1 MFLLVILGHLSIIL
15 SLIISYIKPEINMY
29 VPMNIV
35 FITIILIL
43 VINLNKMINQ
53 CVSELKFF
61 NNEET
66 NFIRSIAKQAFL
78 QKRIDTLGSIYSLF
92 TLTVTFI
99 PFIII
104 GFMAGLYVAT
114 TLYMLIRIF
123 RMFIIY
129 RHRNILISLLQY
141 SNYFNA

>member
-29 VPMNIV
+29 VPMNIA
-35 FITIILIL
+35 FITIIVIL
-43 VINLNKMINQ
+43 VTNLNRMINQ
-53 CVSELKFF
+53 CIKELKFF
-61 NNEET
+61 NKEET
-66 NFIRSIAKQAFL
+66 DFVKSIAKQAFL
-78 QKRIDTLGSIYSLF
+78 QKRIDTLGNVYSLF

-104 GFMAGLYVAT
+104 GLMYGLYVAT

-129 RHRNILISLLQY
+129 RHRNNLISLLQY

>member
-1 MFLLVILGHLSIIL
+1 MFLLVILGHLSLIL

-29 VPMNIV
+29 VPMNII
-35 FITIILIL
+35 FITVIVIL
-43 VINLNKMINQ
+43 VIDLNRIVNQ
-53 CVSELKFF
+53 CIKELKFF
-61 NNEET
+61 NKEET
-66 NFIRSIAKQAFL
+66 DFIKSTIKQTFL
-78 QKRIDTLGSIYSLF
+78 QKRIDTLGNMYSLF

-104 GFMAGLYVAT
+104 GLMYGLYIAT

-123 RMFIIY
+123 RLFIIY

>member
-1 MFLLVILGHLSIIL
+1 MFLLVILGHLSLIL

-29 VPMNIV
+29 VPMNIA
-35 FITIILIL
+35 FITIIIIL
-43 VINLNKMINQ
+43 AANLNKMIHQ
-53 CVSELKFF
+53 CIKELEFF
-61 NNEET
+61 NKEET
-66 NFIRSIAKQAFL
+66 DFVKSIAKQAFL
-78 QKRIDTLGSIYSLF
+78 QKRIDTLGNVNSLF

-104 GFMAGLYVAT
+104 GLMYGLYIAT
-114 TLYMLIRIF
+114 TLYILIRIF

-129 RHRNILISLLQY
+129 RHRNNLISLLQY

>member
-1 MFLLVILGHLSIIL
+1 MFLLVILGHLSLIL

-29 VPMNIV
+29 VPMNIA
-35 FITIILIL
+35 FITIIVIL
-43 VINLNKMINQ
+43 VTNINRMINQ
-53 CVSELKFF
+53 CIKELKFF
-61 NNEET
+61 NKEET
-66 NFIRSIAKQAFL
+66 DFVKSIAKQAFL
-78 QKRIDTLGSIYSLF
+78 QKRIDALGSMCSLF

-114 TLYMLIRIF
+114 ALYMLIRIF

-129 RHRNILISLLQY
+129 RHRNNLISLLQY

>member
-29 VPMNIV
+29 VPMNIA
-35 FITIILIL
+35 FITIIVIL
-43 VINLNKMINQ
+43 VTNLNRMINH
-53 CVSELKFF
+53 CIKELKFF
-61 NNEET
+61 NKEET
-66 NFIRSIAKQAFL
+66 DFIKSTVKQTFL
-78 QKRIDTLGSIYSLF
+78 QKRIDTLGNVYSLF
-92 TLTVTFI
+92 ILTVTFI

-104 GFMAGLYVAT
+104 GLMYGLYIAT

-129 RHRNILISLLQY
+129 RHRNNLISLLQY

>member
-1 MFLLVILGHLSIIL
+1 MFLLVILGHLSLIL

-29 VPMNIV
+29 VPMNIA
-35 FITIILIL
+35 FITIIVIL
-43 VINLNKMINQ
+43 VTNLNRMINQ
-53 CVSELKFF
+53 CIKELKFF
-61 NNEET
+61 NKEET
-66 NFIRSIAKQAFL
+66 DFIKSTIKQTFL
-78 QKRIDTLGSIYSLF
+78 QKRIDTLGNMYSLF
-92 TLTVTFI
+92 TLTVTLI

-104 GFMAGLYVAT
+104 GLMYGLYIAT

-129 RHRNILISLLQY
+129 RHRNLLISLSQY

>member
-29 VPMNIV
+29 VPMNIA
-35 FITIILIL
+35 FITIIVIL
-43 VINLNKMINQ
+43 VTNLNRMINQ
-53 CVSELKFF
+53 CIKELKFF
-61 NNEET
+61 NKEET
-66 NFIRSIAKQAFL
+66 DFVKSIAKQAFL
-78 QKRIDTLGSIYSLF
+78 QKRIDTLGNMYILF
-92 TLTVTFI
+92 ALIITYI

-104 GFMAGLYVAT
+104 GLMYGLYIAT

-129 RHRNILISLLQY
+129 RHRNNLISLLQY

>member
-29 VPMNIV
+29 VPMNIA
-35 FITIILIL
+35 FITIIVIL
-43 VINLNKMINQ
+43 VTNLNRMINQ
-53 CVSELKFF
+53 CIKELKFF
-61 NNEET
+61 NKEET
-66 NFIRSIAKQAFL
+66 DFIKSIAKQAFL
-78 QKRIDTLGSIYSLF
+78 QKRIDTLGNVYSLF

-104 GFMAGLYVAT
+104 GLMYGLYIAT

-129 RHRNILISLLQY
+129 RHRNNLISLLQY
-141 SNYFNA
+141 

>member
-29 VPMNIV
+29 VPMNIA
-35 FITIILIL
+35 FITIIVIL
-43 VINLNKMINQ
+43 VTNLNRMINQ
-53 CVSELKFF
+53 RIKELKFF
-61 NNEET
+61 NKEET
-66 NFIRSIAKQAFL
+66 DFIKSTVKQAFL
-78 QKRIDTLGSIYSLF
+78 QKRIDTLGNVYSLF

-104 GFMAGLYVAT
+104 GLMYGLYIAT

-129 RHRNILISLLQY
+129 RHRNNLISLLQY

>member
-1 MFLLVILGHLSIIL
+1 MFLLVILGHLSLIL

-29 VPMNIV
+29 VPMNIA
-35 FITIILIL
+35 FITIIVIL
-43 VINLNKMINQ
+43 VTNLNRMINQ
-53 CVSELKFF
+53 CIKELKFF
-61 NNEET
+61 NKEKT
-66 NFIRSIAKQAFL
+66 DFIKSTIKQTFL
-78 QKRIDTLGSIYSLF
+78 QKRIDTLGNMYSLF
-92 TLTVTFI
+92 TLTITFI

-104 GFMAGLYVAT
+104 GLMYGLYIAT

-129 RHRNILISLLQY
+129 RHRNNLISLLQY

>member
-1 MFLLVILGHLSIIL
+1 MFLLVILGHLSLIL

-29 VPMNIV
+29 VPMNIA
-35 FITIILIL
+35 FITIIVIL
-43 VINLNKMINQ
+43 VIDLNRMINQ
-53 CVSELKFF
+53 CIKELKFF
-61 NNEET
+61 NKEET
-66 NFIRSIAKQAFL
+66 DFIKSTIKQTFL
-78 QKRIDTLGSIYSLF
+78 QKRIDTLGNMYSLF

-104 GFMAGLYVAT
+104 GLMYGLYIAT

-129 RHRNILISLLQY
+129 RHRNNLISLSQY

>member
-1 MFLLVILGHLSIIL
+1 MFLLVILGHLSLIL

-29 VPMNIV
+29 VPMNIA
-35 FITIILIL
+35 FITIIVIL
-43 VINLNKMINQ
+43 VTNINRMINQ
-53 CVSELKFF
+53 CIKELKFF
-61 NNEET
+61 NKEET
-66 NFIRSIAKQAFL
+66 DFIKSTIKQTFL
-78 QKRIDTLGSIYSLF
+78 QKRIDTLGNMYSLF

-104 GFMAGLYVAT
+104 GLMYGLYIAT

-123 RMFIIY
+123 RLFIIS
-129 RHRNILISLLQY
+129 RHRHLLISLSQY

>member
-1 MFLLVILGHLSIIL
+1 MIYLVILGHLSIIL

-29 VPMNIV
+29 VPMNIA
-35 FITIILIL
+35 FITIIVIL
-43 VINLNKMINQ
+43 VTNLNRMINH
-53 CVSELKFF
+53 CIKELKFF
-61 NNEET
+61 NKEET
-66 NFIRSIAKQAFL
+66 DFIKSIAKQAFL
-78 QKRIDTLGSIYSLF
+78 HKRIDTLGSIINLF
-92 TLTVTFI
+92 TLTITFI

-104 GFMAGLYVAT
+104 GLMYGLYVAT

-129 RHRNILISLLQY
+129 RHRNNLISLLQY

>member
-29 VPMNIV
+29 VPMNIA
-35 FITIILIL
+35 FITIIIIL
-43 VINLNKMINQ
+43 VTNLNRMINQ
-53 CVSELKFF
+53 CIKELKFF
-61 NNEET
+61 NKEET
-66 NFIRSIAKQAFL
+66 DFVKSIAKQAFL
-78 QKRIDTLGSIYSLF
+78 QKRIDTLGNVYSLF
-92 TLTVTFI
+92 ALIVIFI

-104 GFMAGLYVAT
+104 GLMYGLYVAT

-129 RHRNILISLLQY
+129 RHRNNLISLLQY

>member
-1 MFLLVILGHLSIIL
+1 MFLLVILGHLSLIL

-29 VPMNIV
+29 VPMNIA
-35 FITIILIL
+35 FITIIVIL
-43 VINLNKMINQ
+43 VTNLNRMINQ
-53 CVSELKFF
+53 CIKELKFF
-61 NNEET
+61 NKEET
-66 NFIRSIAKQAFL
+66 DFVKSIAKQALL
-78 QKRIDTLGSIYSLF
+78 QKRINTLGNTYSLF

-104 GFMAGLYVAT
+104 GLMYGLYIAT

-129 RHRNILISLLQY
+129 RHRNNLISLLQY

>member
-1 MFLLVILGHLSIIL
+1 MFLLVILGHLSLIL

-29 VPMNIV
+29 VPMNII
-35 FITIILIL
+35 FITVIVIL
-43 VINLNKMINQ
+43 VTNLNRMINQ
-53 CVSELKFF
+53 CVKELKFF
-61 NNEET
+61 NKEET
-66 NFIRSIAKQAFL
+66 DFIKSTIKQTFL
-78 QKRIDTLGSIYSLF
+78 QKRIDTLGNMYSLF

-104 GFMAGLYVAT
+104 GLMYGLYIAT

-123 RMFIIY
+123 IMFIIY
-129 RHRNILISLLQY
+129 RHRNNLISLLQY

>member
-29 VPMNIV
+29 VPMNIA
-35 FITIILIL
+35 FITIIVIL
-43 VINLNKMINQ
+43 VTDLNRVKNQ
-53 CVSELKFF
+53 CIEELKFF
-61 NNEET
+61 NKEET
-66 NFIRSIAKQAFL
+66 DFVKSIAKQAFL
-78 QKRIDTLGSIYSLF
+78 QKRIDTLDNMYSLF

-104 GFMAGLYVAT
+104 GLMYGLYIAT

-129 RHRNILISLLQY
+129 RHRNNLISLLQY

>member
-1 MFLLVILGHLSIIL
+1 MFLLVILGHLSLIL

-29 VPMNIV
+29 VPMNIA
-35 FITIILIL
+35 FITIIVIL
-43 VINLNKMINQ
+43 VIDLNRMINQ
-53 CVSELKFF
+53 CIKELKFF
-61 NNEET
+61 NKEET
-66 NFIRSIAKQAFL
+66 DFIKSIAKQVFL
-78 QKRIDTLGSIYSLF
+78 QKRIDTLGNMYSLF

-104 GFMAGLYVAT
+104 GLMYGLYIAT

-123 RMFIIY
+123 RLFIIS
-129 RHRNILISLLQY
+129 RHRHLLISLSQY

>member
-1 MFLLVILGHLSIIL
+1 MFLLVILGHLSLIL

-29 VPMNIV
+29 VPMNIA
-35 FITIILIL
+35 FITIIVIL
-43 VINLNKMINQ
+43 VTNLNKMINQ
-53 CVSELKFF
+53 CIKELKFF
-61 NNEET
+61 NKEET
-66 NFIRSIAKQAFL
+66 DFVKSIAKQAFL
-78 QKRIDTLGSIYSLF
+78 QKRIDTLGNMYSLF

-104 GFMAGLYVAT
+104 GLMYGLYIAT

-129 RHRNILISLLQY
+129 RHRNNLISLLQY

>member
-15 SLIISYIKPEINMY
+15 PLIISYIKPEINMY
-29 VPMNIV
+29 VPMNIA
-35 FITIILIL
+35 FITIIVIL
-43 VINLNKMINQ
+43 VTNLNMMTNQ
-53 CVSELKFF
+53 HIEELKLF
-61 NNEET
+61 NKEET
-66 NFIRSIAKQAFL
+66 DFIKSTVKQTCL
-78 QKRIDTLGSIYSLF
+78 QKRIDTLGNVYSLF

-104 GFMAGLYVAT
+104 GLMYGLYIAT

-129 RHRNILISLLQY
+129 RHRNNLISLLQY

>member
-15 SLIISYIKPEINMY
+15 SLIISYIKPEINVY
-29 VPMNIV
+29 VPMNIAFV
-35 FITIILIL
+35 TISVIL
-43 VINLNKMINQ
+43 VIDLNRMLGQYIKD
-53 CVSELKFF
+53 LKFF
-61 NNEET
+61 NKEET
-66 NFIRSIAKQAFL
+66 DFVKSIAKQALL
-78 QKRIDTLGSIYSLF
+78 QKRIDALGSMCSLF

-123 RMFIIY
+123 RLFIIY
-129 RHRNILISLLQY
+129 RHRNILISVLQY

>member
-1 MFLLVILGHLSIIL
+1 MFLLYILGHLIIIL
-15 SLIISYIKPEINMY
+15 SLIVNYIKPEINMY
-29 VPMNIV
+29 VPMNIA
-35 FITIILIL
+35 FITIIVIL
-43 VINLNKMINQ
+43 VTHLHRVKNQ
-53 CVSELKFF
+53 FIKELKFF
-61 NNEET
+61 NKEET
-66 NFIRSIAKQAFL
+66 DFVKSIAKQVSL
-78 QKRIDTLGSIYSLF
+78 QKRIDTLDTIYSLF

-104 GFMAGLYVAT
+104 GLMYGLYIAT

-129 RHRNILISLLQY
+129 RHRNNLISLLQY

>member
-1 MFLLVILGHLSIIL
+1 MFLLVILGHLSLIL

-29 VPMNIV
+29 VPMNIA
-35 FITIILIL
+35 FITIIVIL
-43 VINLNKMINQ
+43 VTNLNRMINQ
-53 CVSELKFF
+53 CIKELKFF
-61 NNEET
+61 NKEET
-66 NFIRSIAKQAFL
+66 DFIKSTIKQTFL
-78 QKRIDTLGSIYSLF
+78 QKRIDTLGNMYSLF

-104 GFMAGLYVAT
+104 GFMDGLYIAT

-123 RMFIIY
+123 RLFIIS
-129 RHRNILISLLQY
+129 RHRHLLISLSQY

>member
-1 MFLLVILGHLSIIL
+1 MFLLVILGHLSLIL

-29 VPMNIV
+29 VPMNIA
-35 FITIILIL
+35 FITIIVIL
-43 VINLNKMINQ
+43 VIDLNRMINQ
-53 CVSELKFF
+53 CIKELKFF
-61 NNEET
+61 NKEET
-66 NFIRSIAKQAFL
+66 DFIKSTIKQTFL
-78 QKRIDTLGSIYSLF
+78 QKRIDTLGNMYSLF
-92 TLTVTFI
+92 TLTVTLI

-104 GFMAGLYVAT
+104 GLMYGLYIAT

-129 RHRNILISLLQY
+129 RHRNNLISLLQY

>member
-29 VPMNIV
+29 VPMNII
-35 FITIILIL
+35 FITVIIIL
-43 VINLNKMINQ
+43 VIDLNRIVSQ
-53 CVSELKFF
+53 CVKAQKFF
-61 NNEET
+61 NKKET
-66 NFIRSIAKQAFL
+66 DLVKSIDKQAFL
-78 QKRIDTLGSIYSLF
+78 QKRINTLGNMYSLF
-92 TLTVTFI
+92 TLIITYI

-104 GFMAGLYVAT
+104 GFMSGLYVVT
-114 TLYMLIRIF
+114 TLYIFIRIF

-129 RHRNILISLLQY
+129 RHRNLLISLLQH

>member
-29 VPMNIV
+29 VPMNIA

-66 NFIRSIAKQAFL
+66 NFVRSIAKQAFL
-78 QKRIDTLGSIYSLF
+78 QKRIDTLGSMYSLF
-92 TLTVTFI
+92 TLTITFI

-104 GFMAGLYVAT
+104 GFMDGLYVAT

>member
-29 VPMNIV
+29 VPMNIA
-35 FITIILIL
+35 FITIIVIL
-43 VINLNKMINQ
+43 VTHLHRVKNQ
-53 CVSELKFF
+53 FIKELKFF
-61 NNEET
+61 NKEET
-66 NFIRSIAKQAFL
+66 DFIKSTVKQTFL
-78 QKRIDTLGSIYSLF
+78 QKRIDTLGNVYSLF
-92 TLTVTFI
+92 TLTLTFI

-104 GFMAGLYVAT
+104 GLMYGLYIAT

-129 RHRNILISLLQY
+129 RHRNNLISLLQY
-141 SNYFNA
+141 SKYFNA

>member
-29 VPMNIV
+29 VPMNIA
-35 FITIILIL
+35 FITIIVIL
-43 VINLNKMINQ
+43 VTDLNRVKNQ
-53 CVSELKFF
+53 CIEELKFF
-61 NNEET
+61 NKEET
-66 NFIRSIAKQAFL
+66 DFVKSIAKQAFL
-78 QKRIDTLGSIYSLF
+78 QKRIDTLDNMYSLF

-104 GFMAGLYVAT
+104 GLMYGLYIAT

-129 RHRNILISLLQY
+129 HHRNNLISLLQY

>member
-29 VPMNIV
+29 VPMNIA
-35 FITIILIL
+35 FITIIVIL
-43 VINLNKMINQ
+43 VTNLNRMINH
-53 CVSELKFF
+53 CIKELKFF
-61 NNEET
+61 NKEET
-66 NFIRSIAKQAFL
+66 DFIKSTVKQTFL
-78 QKRIDTLGSIYSLF
+78 QKRIDTLGNMYSLF

-104 GFMAGLYVAT
+104 GLMYGLYIAT

-129 RHRNILISLLQY
+129 RHRNNLISLLQY

>member
-29 VPMNIV
+29 VPMNIA
-35 FITIILIL
+35 FITIIVIL
-43 VINLNKMINQ
+43 VTNLNRMINQ
-53 CVSELKFF
+53 CIKELKFF
-61 NNEET
+61 NKEET
-66 NFIRSIAKQAFL
+66 DFVKSIAKQAFL
-78 QKRIDTLGSIYSLF
+78 QKRIDTLGNMYSLF

-104 GFMAGLYVAT
+104 GLIYGLYIAT

-129 RHRNILISLLQY
+129 RHRNNLISLLQY
-141 SNYFNA
+141 

>member
-29 VPMNIV
+29 VPMNIA
-35 FITIILIL
+35 FITIIVIL
-43 VINLNKMINQ
+43 VINLNRMINQ
-53 CVSELKFF
+53 CIKELKFF
-61 NNEET
+61 NKEET
-66 NFIRSIAKQAFL
+66 DFVKSIAKQAYL
-78 QKRIDTLGSIYSLF
+78 QKRIDTLGNMYSLF
-92 TLTVTFI
+92 ALTIIFI

-104 GFMAGLYVAT
+104 GLMYGLYIAT

-123 RMFIIY
+123 RIFIIY
-129 RHRNILISLLQY
+129 RHRSNLISLLQY

>member
-1 MFLLVILGHLSIIL
+1 MFLLVILGHLSLIL

-29 VPMNIV
+29 VPMNIA
-35 FITIILIL
+35 FITIIVIL
-43 VINLNKMINQ
+43 VTNLNRMINQ
-53 CVSELKFF
+53 CIKELKFF
-61 NNEET
+61 NKEET
-66 NFIRSIAKQAFL
+66 DFVKSIAKQAFL
-78 QKRIDTLGSIYSLF
+78 QKRIDTLGNMYSLF

-104 GFMAGLYVAT
+104 GLMYGLYIAT

-129 RHRNILISLLQY
+129 RHRNNLISLLQY

>member
-15 SLIISYIKPEINMY
+15 SLIISYIKPEINMH
-29 VPMNIV
+29 VPMNIA
-35 FITIILIL
+35 FITIIVIL
-43 VINLNKMINQ
+43 VTNLNRMINQ
-53 CVSELKFF
+53 CIKELKFF
-61 NNEET
+61 NKEET
-66 NFIRSIAKQAFL
+66 GFVKSIAKQAFL
-78 QKRIDTLGSIYSLF
+78 QKRIDTLGSVCSLV
-92 TLTVTFI
+92 TLTITFI

-104 GFMAGLYVAT
+104 GLMYGLYTAT

-129 RHRNILISLLQY
+129 RHRNNLISLLQY